1 MLRNKS
7 LTNFSLTSDVI
18 LMNFKSI
25 SFRTFSIHC
34 LYYSVLFHEFVN
46 IYLARKFC
54 IALYYE
60 GFNLLVVTD
69 DIIRIVEYK
78 IAGTQTQE

>member
-1 MLRNKS
+1 
-7 LTNFSLTSDVI
+7 
-18 LMNFKSI
+18 MNFKSI

-34 LYYSVLFHEFVN
+34 LYYSVLFHGFVN

-60 GFNLLVVTD
+60 GFNRLVVTD
-69 DIIRIVEYK
+69 DIIRIVAEYK